1 MLLISTLVSSEINL
15 PPYLPT
21 LLPTLLP
28 SLPKKPYPFFETR
41 THSYLLDFDLSMDY
55 ASAQQKRNPNN
66 VSVIFRVPFQEKRH
80 PDTIGI
86 HPEL

>member
-1 MLLISTLVSSEINL
+1 MGSIGPMLLISTLVSSEINL

-41 THSYLLDFDLSMDY
+41 THSYLLDFDCQWTMHLLN
-55 ASAQQKRNPNN
+55 KN
-66 VSVIFRVPFQEKRH
+66 VTQIMF
-80 PDTIGI
+80 
-86 HPEL
+86 L